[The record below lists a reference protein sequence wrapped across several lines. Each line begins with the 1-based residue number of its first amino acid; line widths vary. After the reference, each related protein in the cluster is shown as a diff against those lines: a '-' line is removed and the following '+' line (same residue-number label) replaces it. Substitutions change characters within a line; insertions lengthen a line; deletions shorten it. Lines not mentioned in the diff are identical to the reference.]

1 MTATEEKTT
10 LMTGAQILLECL
22 KKEGVDEVFGYPG
35 GAILNL
41 YDALYD
47 CKDIKHY
54 LVRHEHKSVWAC
66 RLHPF

>member
-1 MTATEEKTT
+1 MTATEEKTN

-41 YDALYD
+41 YDALY
-47 CKDIKHY
+47 
-54 LVRHEHKSVWAC
+54 E
-66 RLHPF
+66 